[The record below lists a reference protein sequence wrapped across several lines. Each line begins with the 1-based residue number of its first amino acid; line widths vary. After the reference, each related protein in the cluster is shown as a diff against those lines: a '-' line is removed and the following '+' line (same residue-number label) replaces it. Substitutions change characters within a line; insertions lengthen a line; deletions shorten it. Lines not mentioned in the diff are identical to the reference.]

1 MFRRAS
7 ALARFRLL
15 SSAVNRQNSARLAL
29 STNIPK
35 GSSQT
40 RGPVTFISLGLM
52 IVAGGSIM
60 FYYNLEKEK
69 KTQKV
74 ASDVTSVGKAALG
87 GVPWV
92 LVDEDGYLRTDSDYK
107 GKFALL
113 YFGFTYCPDICPSE
127 LVKIGKIINGL
138 EKDHSG
144 LLKPVFISVDPN
156 RDTVGQNR
164 HYKQDFN
171 HNIDYLTGTKDQ
183 VAVATKSY
191 RVYFSK
197 ANEQENDE
205 DDYLVDHSIVL
216 YLISPDG
223 EFLDFFTQRMT
234 VKDVVGKID
243 KYMKDPKYA
252 KSLKK

>member
-7 ALARFRLL
+7 AFSSRFRLS
-15 SSAVNRQNSARLAL
+15 SSADCLKSVKVSF
-29 STNIPK
+29 
-35 GSSQT
+35 SSNAPRNNFQA
-40 RGPVTFISLGLM
+40 RGPVTFISLGIMLA
-52 IVAGGSIM
+52 AGGSLL

-69 KTQKV
+69 QTQKV

-92 LVDEDGYLRTDSDYK
+92 LVDEDGHLRTDSDFK
-107 GKFALL
+107 GKFTLL

-127 LVKIGKIINGL
+127 LVKIGNIIKGL
-138 EKDHSG
+138 EKDHEG
-144 LLKPVFISVDPN
+144 KLVPVFISVDPN
-156 RDTVGQNR
+156 RDTVGQIR
-164 HYKQDFN
+164 HYKQDFIK
-171 HNIDYLTGTKDQ
+171 NIIYLTGTKDQ
-183 VAVATKSY
+183 VAVATKAY

-197 ANEQENDE
+197 ANEQEDDE

-234 VKDVVGKID
+234 VKDVVAKMD
-243 KYMKDPKYA
+243 KYMKDPKFA
-252 KSLKK
+252 SSLKK